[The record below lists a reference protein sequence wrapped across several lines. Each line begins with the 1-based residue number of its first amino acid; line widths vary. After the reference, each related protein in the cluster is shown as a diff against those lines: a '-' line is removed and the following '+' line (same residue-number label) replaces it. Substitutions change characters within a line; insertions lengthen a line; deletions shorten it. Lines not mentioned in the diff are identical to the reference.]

1 MTATD
6 SHKTKKASSGAKNTV
21 ERHEFNAEVGRLLD
35 LVVHS
40 LYSEREIFLR
50 ELLANAADAT
60 DKRRFEAQSNAALA
74 LPAEAPIIV
83 KADEKTKTLTVSD
96 QGLGMSRE
104 ELAQNLGTIARSGTK
119 AFEEKLRKAD
129 SKERPNLIG
138 QFGVG
143 FYSAFMV
150 ADSVDVISRKAG
162 TEEAWKWHSDG
173 KGAYTLEPAKRELAG
188 TEIILHLKKDAEEF
202 LKAGRIHEI
211 ADKWASHLPWPV
223 TLEGE
228 KDGKPEFTPLNKG
241 KALWSQPK
249 SKIDQEEYESF
260 YHGLTHNFD
269 KPADILHWHAE
280 GMTEFSALLFIPS
293 ERPFD
298 FFSRQ
303 ERESKIQLYVR
314 RMFIT
319 DEAELLPAWL
329 RFYAGVVDT
338 SDLPLNVSREM
349 LQATPTLARIRKAV
363 TSKAF
368 AALEKFAEQ
377 ARKSES
383 KNDKPLFEKIWANFG
398 AVLKEG
404 IWEDSEYRSK
414 IASIS
419 LFHSTE
425 NPDGWTNLSDYVG
438 RMKEGQKNIY
448 YITGESH
455 DALRH
460 SAHLEK
466 FRARGI
472 EVLLLSDPVD
482 SFWPERLHEFEG
494 KKLKSVTESDED
506 LKDIATPEPKGEA
519 ANLDALDT
527 RLKEILGEQVKDVRA
542 TDHLTESALILSSD
556 GGPDAALQ
564 QLLRRTGQ
572 EIPVSQPILE
582 LNPRHPLIAM
592 LAKKAEKGED
602 LGHYPEILINLGRL
616 QDGEHLKD
624 PSSFTRMI
632 SDLLAGKAK

>member
-1 MTATD
+1 MSETD
-6 SHKTKKASSGAKNTV
+6 SKKTNHTSSEENKTV

-60 DKRRFEAQSNAALA
+60 DKRRFEAQSDASLA
-74 LPAEAPIIV
+74 LPAESPIIV
-83 KADEKTKTLTVSD
+83 KANEKEKTLTISD

-119 AFEEKLRKAD
+119 AFEEKLLKAD
-129 SKERPNLIG
+129 NKERPNLIG

-150 ADSVDVISRKAG
+150 ADSVDVISKKAG
-162 TEEAWKWHSDG
+162 SEEAWTWHSDG
-173 KGAYTLEPAKRELAG
+173 KGAYTLEATQKEHAG
-188 TEIILHLKKDAEEF
+188 TEIILHIKEDAEEF
-202 LKAGRIHEI
+202 LRPSRIHEI
-211 ADKWASHLPWPV
+211 AEKWVSHLSWPV
-223 TLEGE
+223 TLEEE
-228 KDGKPEFTPLNKG
+228 KDGKPEFIPLNKG

-249 SKIDQEEYESF
+249 SKVEEEEYNSF

-269 KPADILHWHAE
+269 KPAEILHWHAE
-280 GMTEFSALLFIPS
+280 GLTEFSALLFIPS

-349 LQATPTLARIRKAV
+349 LQSTPTLSRIRKAV
-363 TSKAF
+363 THKAF
-368 AALEKFAEQ
+368 AALEKAAGKIKKEGEE
-377 ARKSES
+377 KS
-383 KNDKPLFEKIWANFG
+383 DFEKIWANFG
-398 AVLKEG
+398 AVIKEG
-404 IWEDSEYRSK
+404 IWEDSEYRDK
-414 IASIS
+414 ITSLS

-425 NPDGWTNLSDYVG
+425 NPEGWTNLSAYVG

-448 YITGESH
+448 YITGEALE
-455 DALRH
+455 ALRH

-482 SFWPERLHEFEG
+482 SFWPERLHEFDG

-506 LKDIATPEPKGEA
+506 LKEIKAPELKGEA
-519 ANLDALDT
+519 ANLDALDI
-527 RLKEILGEQVKDVRA
+527 RLKELLGDQVKEIRS
-542 TDHLTESALILSSD
+542 TDNLSESALILTTD

-572 EIPVSQPILE
+572 PVPVSQPSLE

-602 LGHYPEILINLGRL
+602 LGHYPEILMNLGRL

-624 PSSFTRMI
+624 PTSFTKMI
-632 SDLLAGKAK
+632 SDLLAGESK

>member
-1 MTATD
+1 MTTTD
-6 SHKTKKASSGAKNTV
+6 SKKTNKASTGADNTV

-60 DKRRFEAQSNAALA
+60 DKRRFEAQSDASLA

-119 AFEEKLRKAD
+119 AFEEKLRNAD
-129 SKERPNLIG
+129 SKDRPNLIG

-150 ADSVDVISRKAG
+150 ANSVDVISKKAG
-162 TEEAWKWHSDG
+162 TDEAWKWHSDG
-173 KGAYTLEPAKRELAG
+173 KGAYTLEPATREKAG
-188 TEIILHLKKDAEEF
+188 TEIILHLKEDAEEF
-202 LKAGRIHEI
+202 LKTGRIHEI
-211 ADKWASHLPWPV
+211 ADKWVSHLSWPV
-223 TLEGE
+223 TLEEE
-228 KDGKPEFTPLNKG
+228 KDGKAEFTPLNKG

-249 SKIDQEEYESF
+249 SKVEDEEYSAF

-269 KPADILHWHAE
+269 KPAEILHWHAE
-280 GMTEFSALLFIPS
+280 GMTEFSALLFVPS

-368 AALEKFAEQ
+368 SALEKIATDNE
-377 ARKSES
+377 KSEEEKS
-383 KNDKPLFEKIWANFG
+383 SFEKIWGNFG

-404 IWEDSEYRSK
+404 IWEDTDYRSK
-414 IASIS
+414 IAAIS

-425 NPDGWTNLSDYVG
+425 NPDGWTTLSDYVS
-438 RMKEGQKNIY
+438 RMKEGQKSIY

-494 KKLKSVTESDED
+494 KKLKSVTDSDED
-506 LKDIATPEPKGEA
+506 LKDIKAPEPEGEA
-519 ANLDALDT
+519 ANLEVLDT
-527 RLKEILGEQVKDVRA
+527 RLKELLGDQVKEVRP
-542 TDHLTESALILSSD
+542 TDNLSESALILSSD

-572 EIPVSQPILE
+572 EVPVSQPTLE

-602 LGHYPEILINLGRL
+602 LGHYPEILMSLGRL

-624 PSSFTRMI
+624 PTSFTRMI
-632 SDLLAGKAK
+632 SDLLAGEAK